1 MSGVALY
8 IQEQN
13 TTKCQLTLWEAHGEN
28 AVDDHKSEEI
38 LGDHPV
44 DHDHKGS
51 HELESPEN
59 IILLYLRKY
68 QSLGK
73 LTSISLKIFL
83 KTFKSR

>member
-13 TTKCQLTLWEAHGEN
+13 TTNCQLTLWEAHGEN

-59 IILLYLRKY
+59 IILLFSPKISKFRKINSN
-68 QSLGK
+68 QRSQNL
-73 LTSISLKIFL
+73 SQNV
-83 KTFKSR
+83 

>member
-1 MSGVALY
+1 MRGVALY

-59 IILLYLRKY
+59 IILLLSPKISKFRKININ
-68 QSLGK
+68 QWSQN
-73 LTSISLKIFL
+73 ISQNV
-83 KTFKSR
+83 